1 MPSTGIV
8 CGSRSVPKH
17 EVEEQSRRIAGGL
30 AAIDVRQGDCV
41 AILMRND
48 IAFLTA
54 SYGAMMLGAYAV
66 PINWHF
72 AAEEIAYIFGDSGAK
87 VLIGHA
93 DLLTLHGI
101 AAASRI
107 PVVCAETP
115 PEIVAAYG
123 IDPALLALPAGAIA
137 FESWTA
143 AQQPYA
149 VPPLPQ
155 PQSMIYTSG
164 TTGRPKGV
172 RRQAPTAD
180 EQAKT
185 EILRSLVYGIKPGV
199 RALLPGP
206 LYHSAPNSFGIQ
218 GGAPRRGFGADV
230 ALRRRRAAASHRAGA
245 DRYDLYGSNH
255 VRPASQAAASGA
267 PPLRRL
273 VAALRDPCC
282 RSLSCGR
289 KESDDRMVGTR
300 HIGVLRRYRVRTGDA
315 CIERRR
321 VVQTRNRRQ
330 SHAGHGHAHP

>member
-137 FESWTA
+137 FEFVDGGPAALCGAATA
-143 AQQPYA
+143 AAAKHDLHLGHHGAPQGCAPPGA
-149 VPPLPQ
+149 DGGRTGEDRNPPL
-155 PQSMIYTSG
+155 S
-164 TTGRPKGV
+164 RV
-172 RRQAPTAD
+172 RHKAGGA
-180 EQAKT
+180 
-185 EILRSLVYGIKPGV
+185 SLVAGPALPLGAEFLRHPG
-199 RALLPGP
+199 RGA
-206 LYHSAPNSFGIQ
+206 SARFW
-218 GGAPRRGFGADV
+218 
-230 ALRRRRAAASHRAGA
+230 
-245 DRYDLYGSNH
+245 
-255 VRPASQAAASGA
+255 
-267 PPLRRL
+267 
-273 VAALRDPCC
+273 C
-282 RSLSCGR
+282 
-289 KESDDRMVGTR
+289 
-300 HIGVLRRYRVRTGDA
+300 
-315 CIERRR
+315 
-321 VVQTRNRRQ
+321 
-330 SHAGHGHAHP
+330 